1 MDLPAVTTELISNAA
16 FWTTAAGGALVAGFS
31 ASGHCAL
38 MCGPLA
44 CVGVGSSSA
53 CRWRAAM
60 AWNVGRL
67 FAYTFVGALLG
78 LVGQG
83 LALSLFANVSRIL
96 PFVMAAGL
104 VVAAF
109 DLGRRLRLPRG
120 LAQVAHGLFRSGA
133 RFAPLTGSVI
143 AGAATPFLP
152 CGVLWGGYLAAVGA
166 GSFLG
171 GGLVMGSFALGGIP
185 ALAAVQ
191 TQWTWMSRW
200 PRAELYVRRGVPL
213 LAAAVLVWRAVSAA
227 AGPSASCH

>member
-1 MDLPAVTTELISNAA
+1 MTIDLLSNAA
-16 FWTTAAGGALVAGFS
+16 FWATAAGGALVAGFS

-44 CVGVGSSSA
+44 CAGVGSSAAS
-53 CRWRAAM
+53 RWRAAL
-60 AWNVGRL
+60 AWNAGRL
-67 FAYTFVGALLG
+67 FAYALVGALLG
-78 LVGQG
+78 LAGQG
-83 LALSLFANVSRIL
+83 LAFSLSASVARVL

-133 RFAPLTGSVI
+133 RFSPLTGRVI

-191 TQWTWMSRW
+191 TQWAWMSRW
-200 PRAELYVRRGVPL
+200 PRAERYLRRGVPL
-213 LAAAVLVWRAVSAA
+213 LAAAFLVWRAVNAA

>member
-1 MDLPAVTTELISNAA
+1 M
-16 FWTTAAGGALVAGFS
+16 VAGFS

-44 CVGVGSSSA
+44 CAGVGSSAAS
-53 CRWRAAM
+53 RWRAAL
-60 AWNVGRL
+60 AWNAGRL
-67 FAYTFVGALLG
+67 FAYALVGALLG
-78 LVGQG
+78 LAGQG
-83 LALSLFANVSRIL
+83 LAFSLSASVARVL

-133 RFAPLTGSVI
+133 RFSPLTGRVI

-191 TQWTWMSRW
+191 TQWAWMSRW
-200 PRAELYVRRGVPL
+200 PRAERYLRRGVPL
-213 LAAAVLVWRAVSAA
+213 LAAAFLVWRAVNAA